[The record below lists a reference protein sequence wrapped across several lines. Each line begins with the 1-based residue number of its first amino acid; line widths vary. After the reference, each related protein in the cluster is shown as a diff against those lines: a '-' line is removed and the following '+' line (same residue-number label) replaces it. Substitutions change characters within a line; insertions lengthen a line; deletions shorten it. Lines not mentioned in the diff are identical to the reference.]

1 MRTRSAVG
9 VLPTKDNAVNTLR
22 ELASTV
28 VAAHDRRL
36 QNEHGMVAYEYAIEQ
51 LRSALALGLSGEA
64 ASDDMPLELQA
75 MRHVSAVLGS
85 LESSAARA
93 RALLVVALA
102 MAPDAFSERQY
113 MELVRRAKGA

>member
-1 MRTRSAVG
+1 
-9 VLPTKDNAVNTLR
+9 
-22 ELASTV
+22 
-28 VAAHDRRL
+28 
-36 QNEHGMVAYEYAIEQ
+36 MVAYEYAIEQ

-102 MAPDAFSERQY
+102 MAPEAFSERQY